1 MNEILYAEKKRTSY
15 ENFVAQCPWCGQE
28 SIFNRASD
36 LKDLRPIASRTV
48 SCLNPAC
55 GKPFIINGD
64 SVNSAPEMLV
74 FDCYELLQLKHYMN
88 CILTLAQAYEVLFN
102 LFFRVELLYKP
113 FATDPNK
120 DIDRLNGLAQ
130 RLTKK
135 VQNHTFGPMR
145 ALFLRQL
152 VSGSAPR
159 TLDES
164 EVAIAALD
172 DRPKDPRDIEFDSL
186 SDTELAGILKAL
198 KATKINKLR
207 NQVVHKRAYRPT
219 REEAELAL
227 EETRLIIFP
236 LTQRLGLCDDIYW
249 YVALK
254 EREGS

>member
-1 MNEILYAEKKRTSY
+1 MNEIPYAKKKRTSY
-15 ENFVAQCPWCGQE
+15 ENYVAECPWCE
-28 SIFNRASD
+28 KDSIFNRAAD
-36 LKDLRPIASRTV
+36 LKYLSPIGFRTV
-48 SCLNPAC
+48 SCLNPEC
-55 GKPFIINGD
+55 SKLFKISGD
-64 SVNSAPEMLV
+64 SVNSAPETLV
-74 FDCYELLQLKHYMN
+74 LDCYELLQLKHYMS
-88 CILTLAQAYEVLFN
+88 CILTQAQAYEVLFN

-113 FATDPNK
+113 FAIDLYK
-120 DIDRLNGLAQ
+120 DIDRLNILADQ
-130 RLTKK
+130 LAKK
-135 VQNHTFGPMR
+135 VKNHTFGAMR
-145 ALFLRQL
+145 ALFLHQV

-172 DRPKDPRDIEFDSL
+172 DRPQDPRDIELDSL
-186 SDTELAGILKAL
+186 SDAELAGILKAL

-227 EETRLIIFP
+227 EETRSIIFP
-236 LTQRLGLCDDIYW
+236 LTKHLDLCDDISW